1 MRDRYL
7 FYPETRRRS
16 LEEID
21 FIFAKGFEED
31 ISYVRAAK
39 ELPLLSV
46 EEAEE
51 YALRYGFVIESR
63 EDGKGSE
70 GSKDV

>member
-1 MRDRYL
+1 MGRYL

-39 ELPLLSV
+39 ELPLLSA
-46 EEAEE
+46 EEVEE
-51 YALRYGFVIESR
+51 YAVRYGFVVDVR
-63 EDGKGSE
+63 EDGKGSTR
-70 GSKDV
+70 SKDA

>member
-1 MRDRYL
+1 MDRYL

-39 ELPLLSV
+39 ELPLLSA
-46 EEAEE
+46 EEVEE
-51 YALRYGFVIESR
+51 YAVRYGFVVDVR
-63 EDGKGSE
+63 EDGKGSTR
-70 GSKDV
+70 SKDA